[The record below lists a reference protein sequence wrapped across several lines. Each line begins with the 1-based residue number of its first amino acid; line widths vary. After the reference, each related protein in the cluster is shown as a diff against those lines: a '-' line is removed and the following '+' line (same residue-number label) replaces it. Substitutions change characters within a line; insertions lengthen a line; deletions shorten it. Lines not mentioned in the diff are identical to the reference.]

1 MEKAYLVLSNG
12 TVFEGKAFGAD
23 KACIGELVFTTGVV
37 GYLETLTDPCY
48 SGQIVVQTYPL
59 IGNYGVIPG
68 DVAGPAAVKG
78 YVVREL
84 CDEPSNFRSEGD
96 LNTWLKDQGIP
107 GICGI
112 DTRQL
117 TRILRDNGV
126 MNATICKEIP
136 ADLEAVKIYAVPSA
150 EELAGVTG
158 TAILP
163 GSKRAKPGILRFLT
177 RLLGGNKNSNPAP
190 VGPGAGGRKKR
201 VTLLDCGASAAITA
215 ELESRGCEVT
225 VVPCNTAAE
234 SILAGLPQ
242 GVVISD
248 GPGDPTGNP
257 VCIGEVKKL
266 IGKTPLF
273 GIGLGHQ
280 ILALAM
286 GGKTEKLPYGHRGAN
301 QPVTALDG
309 SNTYITAQNHG
320 YAVDGE
326 SVAPAGNVFMKN
338 ANDGTCEA
346 IEYPK
351 HKAFSVQFH
360 PEGCTGPVNTL
371 FLYDRFISMT
381 GGKN

>member
-1 MEKAYLVLSNG
+1 MDKAYLVLSDG

-23 KACIGELVFTTGVV
+23 QECIGELVFTTGVV

-48 SGQIVVQTYPL
+48 AGQIVTQTYPL

-68 DVAGPAAVKG
+68 DIAGPAAVKG

-84 CDEPSNFRSEGD
+84 CGTPSNFRSEGD
-96 LNTWLKDQGIP
+96 LDTWLKSQGIP

-117 TRILRDNGV
+117 TRILRDKGV
-126 MNATICKEIP
+126 MNATICRQIP
-136 ADLEAVKIYAVPSA
+136 EDLTAVKAYAVPGA
-150 EELAGVTG
+150 EALAGITG

-163 GSKRAKPGILRFLT
+163 GEKRAKPGILRFFS
-177 RLLGGNKNSNPAP
+177 RLLGGRKNSDPAP
-190 VGPGAGGRKKR
+190 VGPGAGGKKKR
-201 VTLLDCGASAAITA
+201 VTLIDYGAHTAILR

-234 SILAGLPQ
+234 SILNGSPN
-242 GVVISD
+242 GVVLSD
-248 GPGDPTGNP
+248 GPGNP
-257 VCIGEVKKL
+257 EENPICIEELKKL
-266 IGKTPLF
+266 AGKVPLF

-280 ILALAM
+280 LLAIAM
-286 GGKTEKLPYGHRGAN
+286 GGKTEKLPYGHRGGN
-301 QPVTALDG
+301 QPVTALG
-309 SNTYITAQNHG
+309 GGNTYITSQNHG
-320 YAVDGE
+320 YVVLGE
-326 SVAPAGNVFMKN
+326 SVESVGRVFMVN
-338 ANDGTCEA
+338 ANDQSCEA
-346 IEYPK
+346 IEYPR

-371 FLYDRFISMT
+371 FLYDRFISMM